1 MFCRNYPAVVKHSA
15 MQSVV
20 CMQSKLCCTE
30 GLAAVHAQL
39 NRLAELEAPA
49 VLFCRTALLELAPI
63 KRSKCIEDPASLQAQ
78 HNRLVV

>member
-20 CMQSKLCCTE
+20 CMQSKQCSIE
-30 GLAAVHAQL
+30 GLAAAHEQL

-49 VLFCRTALLELAPI
+49 VLFCQTALLKLALI
-63 KRSKCIEDPASLQAQ
+63 KRS
-78 HNRLVV
+78 